1 MMSLIWG
8 YNVEGVKKRLQKKNE
23 RRYNSILYKK
33 WSLKSQGGLIYV
45 LSRLFQKLSLYM
57 NKA

>member
-33 WSLKSQGGLIYV
+33 MVLKITGRPHLCS
-45 LSRLFQKLSLYM
+45 FQIVPEIVSVHE
-57 NKA
+57 